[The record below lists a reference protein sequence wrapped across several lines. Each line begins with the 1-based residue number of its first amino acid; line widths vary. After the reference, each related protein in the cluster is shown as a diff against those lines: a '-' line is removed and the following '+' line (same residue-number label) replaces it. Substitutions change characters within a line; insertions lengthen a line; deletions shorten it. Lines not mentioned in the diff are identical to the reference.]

1 MMIKLSSSAHE
12 DLKSIYEFIKN
23 KSVEKAKKEI
33 QIIYDAVD
41 NLKKFKYIGKKYD
54 SIFTLKREYRRII
67 VKRKYVIFYYV
78 EFEQIII
85 YRILKTNQD
94 YLKLIL

>member
-41 NLKKFKYIGKKYD
+41 NLKKFK
-54 SIFTLKREYRRII
+54 
-67 VKRKYVIFYYV
+67 
-78 EFEQIII
+78 
-85 YRILKTNQD
+85 
-94 YLKLIL
+94 